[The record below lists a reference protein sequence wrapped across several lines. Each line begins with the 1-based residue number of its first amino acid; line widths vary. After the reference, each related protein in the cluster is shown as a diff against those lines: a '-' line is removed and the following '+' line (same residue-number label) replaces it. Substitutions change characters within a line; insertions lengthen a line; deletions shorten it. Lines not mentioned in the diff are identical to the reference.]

1 MNNIWLELARK
12 ARQKN
17 FKSWQE
23 RDRKKKRETEKKTE
37 RMLCL
42 LKLGRRHIQPR
53 SCMGGAEAVKRV
65 RERSC
70 LWKEKRAQGQLRR
83 SAPKTSLIFSQRTY
97 KFMFKSL
104 IHCELCS
111 VRGVRMDIC
120 AASFVCDFFQLLL
133 GSFCSPLLCSSVLY
147 LKYQTA
153 SLGRQTLYC
162 QVS

>member
-1 MNNIWLELARK
+1 MP
-12 ARQKN
+12 
-17 FKSWQE
+17 FKI
-23 RDRKKKRETEKKTE
+23 RF
-37 RMLCL
+37 
-42 LKLGRRHIQPR
+42 LGRRHIQPR
-53 SCMGGAEAVKRV
+53 SCMGGADAVKRV

-120 AASFVCDFFQLLL
+120 AASFVCDFFSASVGELLL
-133 GSFCSPLLCSSVLY
+133 SPVVQFRALSKVPNSIFRKTNIILPSVIKRKITIACVQESECKIIKCLLH
-147 LKYQTA
+147 
-153 SLGRQTLYC
+153 R
-162 QVS
+162 